1 MDSNFIKVLA
11 QSYTTVAK
19 ELGKFKEGYSNIVN
33 SGNYSSNDV
42 IFVSIGG
49 KRPANNLELRKS
61 QQDRTIKEA
70 IKAIEAGATLI
81 TDNVNYIHYNSIT
94 KQQRP
99 ITMSIEEFRKENG
112 LYNEGEKRLYENL
125 KAKGYIYS
133 EQTVDGQ
140 VLGVWSKKTNST
152 QQAIRDV
159 YENSLKDKGN
169 SSKTK
174 LNNIKVSAKGK
185 MTYSYG
191 QYQGDIKSETT
202 LEAIKNGERTAT
214 TRYEADG
221 HLEYWKNLKVGDI
234 VEWEGKNGE
243 KVLVEITKPLQKL
256 TEKNLNGNA
265 WCKLEG
271 WSLDYYLEKVLP
283 KIDTAWQM
291 EYKLVDTQK
300 ANNSIPTN
308 TSLFTTKINQFTY
321 SYNPTTQEVIHN
333 AKTGDKVETNQT
345 QINKVLVAYAKENNF
360 PIQNFNKQDYVY
372 INGKVLNSNTG
383 AEVTNPKILTLF
395 NAPIPV
401 TSFSEFSSNVSL
413 TDEDIE

>member
-1 MDSNFIKVLA
+1 MNCYYLYKGKQYQELDNLYPVLLGEMEAQASVVKVENGKE
-11 QSYTTVAK
+11 TTVK
-19 ELGKFKEGYSNIVN
+19 INTELFP
-33 SGNYSSNDV
+33 D
-42 IFVSIGG
+42 
-49 KRPANNLELRKS
+49 KR
-61 QQDRTIKEA
+61 
-70 IKAIEAGATLI
+70 
-81 TDNVNYIHYNSIT
+81 
-94 KQQRP
+94 
-99 ITMSIEEFRKENG
+99 
-112 LYNEGEKRLYENL
+112 
-125 KAKGYIYS
+125 
-133 EQTVDGQ
+133 
-140 VLGVWSKKTNST
+140 GVVGDT
-152 QQAIRDV
+152 

-221 HLEYWKNLKVGDI
+221 HLDYWKNLKVGDI

-256 TEKNLNGNA
+256 TEKNLNGNE
-265 WCKLEG
+265 WSKLEG

-308 TSLFTTKINQFTY
+308 TPLFTTKVNQFTY

-345 QINKVLVAYAKENNF
+345 LINKVLVAYAKENNF

-413 TDEDIE
+413 TDEDIEQARRQAEASDFLIGKTLLLRDTEVLVAYDYDYALEKEVLTIENINNAKDIKRISEANLIKLLAINNKYQQYIAFLYINNNNS